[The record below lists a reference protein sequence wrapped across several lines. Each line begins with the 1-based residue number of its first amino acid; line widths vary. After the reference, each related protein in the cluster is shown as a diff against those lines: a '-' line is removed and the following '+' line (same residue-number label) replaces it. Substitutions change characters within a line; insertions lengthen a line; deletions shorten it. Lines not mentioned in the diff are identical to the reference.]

1 LLGADIVK
9 KFINLYTILGC
20 SFLVL
25 FIILML
31 LLNVDKAV
39 IAESGKEVG
48 LSHINNLVSYSYK
61 ENIDFMTDL
70 LMYITFTVV
79 VFEAGLGLYQLIKGK
94 SLFKVDIEIIIFGIA
109 LVVMVALW
117 LLFDYVIKIN
127 VRPTHEAEG
136 SFPSTHVLITTF
148 LALASHAF
156 ICYQYENKFAKYGS
170 LLIAVSII
178 ALVLF
183 GRVASGMHYITDVTG
198 GLFLGLALYFCTFGI
213 IKVFKAKEET
223 E

>member
-1 LLGADIVK
+1 MK
-9 KFINLYTILGC
+9 KLVNLYTILGF

-61 ENIDFMTDL
+61 DNIDTMTDL
-70 LMYITFTVV
+70 LMYVTFTVV
-79 VFEAGLGLYQLIKGK
+79 VFEGCLGIYQLVTRK

-109 LVVMVALW
+109 LVVMVGLW

-127 VRPTHEAEG
+127 IRPTHEEEG

-148 LALASHAF
+148 LALSSHAF
-156 ICYQYENKFAKYGS
+156 ICFVYDNKIAKYGS
-170 LLIAVSII
+170 LLFAISII
-178 ALVLF
+178 AIVLF

-198 GLFLGLALYFCTFGI
+198 GLFLGLALYFITFGL
-213 IKVFKAKEET
+213 IKVFRKPKEE
-223 E
+223 

>member
-1 LLGADIVK
+1 MK

-39 IAESGKEVG
+39 IAESGQEVG

-61 ENIDFMTDL
+61 DNIDTMTDL
-70 LMYITFTVV
+70 LMYVTFTVV
-79 VFEAGLGLYQLIKGK
+79 VFEACLGLSQLITRK

-109 LVVMVALW
+109 LVLMVALW

-127 VRPTHEAEG
+127 VRPTHKVEG

-148 LALASHAF
+148 LALASHGF
-156 ICYQYENKFAKYGS
+156 ICFAYENKIAKYGS
-170 LLIAVSII
+170 LLLAISMIAI
-178 ALVLF
+178 VLF

-198 GLFLGLALYFCTFGI
+198 GLFLGLAFYFFTFGI
-213 IKVFKAKEET
+213 IKVFKAKEE
-223 E
+223 

>member
-1 LLGADIVK
+1 MK

-39 IAESGKEVG
+39 IAESGQEVG

-61 ENIDFMTDL
+61 DNIDTMTDL
-70 LMYITFTVV
+70 LMYVTFTVV
-79 VFEAGLGLYQLIKGK
+79 VFEACLGLYQLITRK

-109 LVVMVALW
+109 LVLMVALW

-127 VRPTHEAEG
+127 VRPTHKVEG

-148 LALASHAF
+148 LA
-156 ICYQYENKFAKYGS
+156 
-170 LLIAVSII
+170 
-178 ALVLF
+178 
-183 GRVASGMHYITDVTG
+183 
-198 GLFLGLALYFCTFGI
+198 
-213 IKVFKAKEET
+213 
-223 E
+223 